1 MTYRPSALE
10 KLERKLRPYAV
21 RNLMLYIVC
30 AMATVYVLDYLLYP
44 RFSFSASQWLFF
56 SRDAIFAGQVWRL
69 VTFIIVPS
77 HDNFV
82 FVALSLYLDYLVGS
96 ALQNQWGSV
105 KFNLYYLCGML
116 GAIISG
122 LITGFTTNMYLNMSL
137 FFAFGIIYPNFELMV
152 MMLLPVK
159 VKFLAILSGI
169 SVLLSLIASGWDDRL
184 AIVMSLANVALFFW
198 KDVYNLI
205 HNAYRRYQWKK
216 NWRR

>member
-1 MTYRPSALE
+1 MR
-10 KLERKLRPYAV
+10 V
-21 RNLMLYIVC
+21 
-30 AMATVYVLDYLLYP
+30 
-44 RFSFSASQWLFF
+44 
-56 SRDAIFAGQVWRL
+56 
-69 VTFIIVPS
+69 
-77 HDNFV
+77 
-82 FVALSLYLDYLVGS
+82 
-96 ALQNQWGSV
+96 
-105 KFNLYYLCGML
+105 
-116 GAIISG
+116 
-122 LITGFTTNMYLNMSL
+122 
-137 FFAFGIIYPNFELMV
+137 FELMV